1 MSRTSALGTAAALL
15 LPPPSAFCGL
25 GRGSW
30 AAWYSGGTAGPQP
43 PGDMGTGTEDTLP
56 AQPLSSAATV
66 AAEQPGHNYY
76 LHQSQL
82 CIHPRSPCR
91 PGGGC
96 SLPCRGLQQMPPV
109 QRWPGDSPAPGA
121 TPGTEASQADG
132 DTSPLLWGR
141 GSVWSPP
148 SSGYDK
154 IAQIAALEHPPL
166 CNQDSFLHVPP
177 LNAPHPP
184 REGSQRTPLSCSG
197 GKDGMAA
204 CRRRGALHGDVQG
217 ARPPPCGSVRRNE
230 CSRAQRLTALTAAPG
245 PVSPRGWLGHGVRL
259 DMGGDIGTSW
269 PQGQLPAACS
279 GCHQCAAPTAPTLSH
294 PRGHGR
300 PQHHTCLQRGGG
312 TRSDCSRQ
320 QSELRGPPM
329 RWAPGIKPLMSCRL
343 EGQQR
348 VINQGLWLMS
358 LVLTLPSHPRALAPY
373 IPCARSLSLCCPP
386 LSTCACVPGFAIKKA
401 TFCSA
406 GIKPVDSI
414 QAEPALNGPSAP
426 STHLLP
432 DRAAASSRC
441 PREDLPHPCPVL
453 REDCPRQQHHLSG
466 RRPQM
471 RPLGLMLLSLLPAT
485 RGSSTRRGWQC
496 PACSHC
502 WRSTPRARISAHREG
517 FAA

>member
-166 CNQDSFLHVPP
+166 CTQDSFLHVPP
-177 LNAPHPP
+177 LNDPHPP
-184 REGSQRTPLSCSG
+184 REGSQRTPLSCCRWKGRDG
-197 GKDGMAA
+197 GMQEA
-204 CRRRGALHGDVQG
+204 RG
-217 ARPPPCGSVRRNE
+217 
-230 CSRAQRLTALTAAPG
+230 TA
-245 PVSPRGWLGHGVRL
+245 W
-259 DMGGDIGTSW
+259 
-269 PQGQLPAACS
+269 
-279 GCHQCAAPTAPTLSH
+279 GCAGC
-294 PRGHGR
+294 
-300 PQHHTCLQRGGG
+300 
-312 TRSDCSRQ
+312 
-320 QSELRGPPM
+320 
-329 RWAPGIKPLMSCRL
+329 
-343 EGQQR
+343 
-348 VINQGLWLMS
+348 
-358 LVLTLPSHPRALAPY
+358 
-373 IPCARSLSLCCPP
+373 
-386 LSTCACVPGFAIKKA
+386 KA
-401 TFCSA
+401 TTLWEC
-406 GIKPVDSI
+406 
-414 QAEPALNGPSAP
+414 QE
-426 STHLLP
+426 
-432 DRAAASSRC
+432 
-441 PREDLPHPCPVL
+441 E
-453 REDCPRQQHHLSG
+453 
-466 RRPQM
+466 
-471 RPLGLMLLSLLPAT
+471 
-485 RGSSTRRGWQC
+485 
-496 PACSHC
+496 
-502 WRSTPRARISAHREG
+502 
-517 FAA
+517 